1 MRESDFS
8 NYQLFGGIFYFCA
21 CNSKTFPFKTKA
33 HFLMKKTISTLRYL
47 AFTGVT
53 ALLLS
58 GCVSMS
64 SMQTGRSVGQGNT
77 EINVGGSGVKYG
89 FIVGSEATDTASV
102 SAPMLEA
109 DFRYGVTEKLDIGGK
124 VSLLGTSGLYGKYQ
138 FLGDRESVLAGSVG
152 AGFGYL
158 QLGADSGVDETSFSI
173 FDLTVPVYFSVH
185 PAKWIGIYATPR
197 YTLRLA
203 GGASHWFGGTGGIRL
218 GNRFGGFAEY
228 SLFTSSNATTNL
240 SQVAFGLSFGI
251 GGK

>member
-1 MRESDFS
+1 MIPISLLKECFIIAPETVKIFFS
-8 NYQLFGGIFYFCA
+8 NQ
-21 CNSKTFPFKTKA
+21 KTR
-33 HFLMKKTISTLRYL
+33 FLMKKNISKLYYL

-58 GCVSMS
+58 GCISMS

-77 EINVGGSGVKYG
+77 EINIGGSSVKYA
-89 FIVGSEATDTASV
+89 FVVGSEEKDTASV

-109 DFRYGVTEKLDIGGK
+109 DFRYGVTDKIDIGGK

-152 AGFGYL
+152 AGFSYL
-158 QLGADSGVDETSFSI
+158 QLGAGSGLDEVSFSI
-173 FDLTVPVYFSVH
+173 FDFTVPVYFSVH
-185 PAKWIGIYATPR
+185 PTTWVGIYATPR

-203 GGASHWFGGTGGIRL
+203 EGSSHWYGGTGGIRL

-228 SLFTSSNATTNL
+228 SFFSSSAATVNL
-240 SQVAFGLSFGI
+240 SQVAVGLSLGL

>member
-1 MRESDFS
+1 
-8 NYQLFGGIFYFCA
+8 
-21 CNSKTFPFKTKA
+21 
-33 HFLMKKTISTLRYL
+33 MKKTISTLHYL
-47 AFTGVT
+47 VFTGVM

-64 SMQTGRSVGQGNT
+64 TMQTGRTVGQGNS
-77 EINVGGSGVKYG
+77 EVNVGGSGVKYAFVLG
-89 FIVGSEATDTASV
+89 IEELDTASV

-109 DFRYGVTEKLDIGGK
+109 DFRYGVTDKLDIGGK

-152 AGFGYL
+152 AGFSYL
-158 QLGADSGVDETSFSI
+158 QLGAESGIDETSFSI
-173 FDLTVPVYFSVH
+173 FDFTVPVYFSVH
-185 PAKWIGIYATPR
+185 PVKWIGIYATPR
-197 YTLRLA
+197 YTLRLV

-228 SLFTSSNATTNL
+228 SLFTSSSATTNL

>member
-1 MRESDFS
+1 MIFG
-8 NYQLFGGIFYFCA
+8 NYPLFGRIFYFCA
-21 CNSKTFPFKTKA
+21 CNSKTFPFKTKS

-64 SMQTGRSVGQGNT
+64 SMQTGRTVGQGNT

-89 FIVGSEATDTASV
+89 FVLGSETTDTASV

-109 DFRYGVTEKLDIGGK
+109 DFRYGVTDKLDVGGK

-158 QLGADSGVDETSFSI
+158 QLGASSGIDDASFSI

-197 YTLRLA
+197 YTMRII
-203 GGASHWFGGTGGIRL
+203 GKDSSHWFGGTGGIRL

-228 SLFTSSNATTNL
+228 SLFTSSAATVNL
-240 SQVAFGLSFGI
+240 SQVAFGLSFGL